1 MKTQEN
7 KGFTLVEIAMV
18 LVVVGLLIGAF
29 LKGQEMITNSK
40 LKRIVSDNSGIAVA
54 LFTYQD
60 RYLQLPG
67 DDAEADL
74 RFSVYALGDP
84 VNGNGNGTI
93 EGNWN
98 EPSTSDI
105 TLALTS
111 ETNMFF
117 AHLRAAGLLSGGG
130 RDDTKPTNAY
140 GGQIGIMD
148 GSLGIAGH
156 VTIFGQLEGSIA
168 KVIEARQDDGDPAAG
183 RIQSGVSS
191 GATPVDMNT
200 AVVGSVSYDDSQ
212 RYSMAFRL

>member
-1 MKTQEN
+1 MKIQKN
-7 KGFTLVEIAMV
+7 NGFTLVEIAIV

-54 LFTYQD
+54 MFTYQD

-67 DDAEADL
+67 DDAEAEL

-84 VNGNGNGTI
+84 VNGDGNGTV

-98 EPSTSDI
+98 EPSTGDI

-130 RDDTKPTNAY
+130 TDDTKPTNAY
-140 GGQIGIMD
+140 GGQIGIKD
-148 GSLGIAGH
+148 GALGISGH
-156 VTIFGQLEGSIA
+156 VTVFGQLKGSIS
-168 KVIEARQDDGDPAAG
+168 KIIEARLDDGDPAKG
-183 RIQSGVSS
+183 RIQSGISS

-200 AVVGSVSYDDSQ
+200 AAVGSASYDDTQ